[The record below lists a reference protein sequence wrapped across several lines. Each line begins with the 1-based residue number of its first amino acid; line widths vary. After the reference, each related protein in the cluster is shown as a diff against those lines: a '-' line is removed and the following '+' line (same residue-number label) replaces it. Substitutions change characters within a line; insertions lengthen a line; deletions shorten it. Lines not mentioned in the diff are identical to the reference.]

1 MNKQMNNFNSLI
13 IDNNNKYKTKIKL
26 HKSRRVN
33 KITYNKINFNNLRKR
48 NINKKMKMIE

>member
-13 IDNNNKYKTKIKL
+13 IDNNKYKTKIKL